1 MDEDQPK
8 KKITLNNFFE
18 QIVEIDKV
26 AQTALTNSNNL
37 ELQFKSI
44 QLDLTRLVQTLS
56 AFDPIQTQLSQV
68 TNIIVQN
75 QIDRGL
81 ALDQK
86 EKEVFAAEDKKQKT
100 IESEKEDKKGIDEL
114 KEESLSDQVKN
125 RLKESVKD
133 IREEISKSGALGLGL
148 ASLGAYGVGS
158 AMGDRNI
165 GSNLLGVAD
174 AATFNLFDF
183 DNLGKPGQ
191 NNSGSSE
198 YTGAG
203 GRNNP
208 DKKYNGGEVFGKRND
223 IDTVPTLLT
232 KGETVASKSETKRMK
247 QSGFTSISG
256 LLSFLENM
264 RKKMFN
270 NFGNKKD
277 IPQTNSQDNKDISYT
292 AEDYAVAAAIATE
305 GGTGLSATDI
315 QQVIQNRVESDRYPN
330 NRIEVLAAPG
340 QFEGVFTRNIS
351 EFKKINNLKS
361 AAKWSGRPESH
372 IAQILKDMHN
382 SNYIA
387 DSSKNVNRA
396 LEFRGSPE
404 TVLMV
409 NSDDNPYNNIIA
421 NDKGI
426 IPNTFYR
433 GGSTDNQF
441 LIDPKQDPLHD
452 RIAPIDLQAS
462 NIILPPQIVQGTNQ
476 TISDGGSR
484 GDVRVSSDSVESTK
498 SPIQS
503 ISIAE
508 FNSIE
513 NLNILVS

>member
-81 ALDQK
+81 ALDQR

-100 IESEKEDKKGIDEL
+100 IESKKEDKKGIDEL

-174 AATFNLFDF
+174 FLLRDATDF
-183 DNLGKPGQ
+183 DNLGRPGLDV
-191 NNSGSSE
+191 
-198 YTGAG
+198 
-203 GRNNP
+203 

-270 NFGNKKD
+270 NFGNK
-277 IPQTNSQDNKDISYT
+277 KDISYT

-387 DSSKNVNRA
+387 DSAKNVNRA

>member
-148 ASLGAYGVGS
+148 ASLGAYGAGS
-158 AMGDRNI
+158 LMGDRGL

-174 AATFNLFDF
+174 AVTFNLFDF
-183 DNLGKPGQ
+183 DNLGRPGLDV
-191 NNSGSSE
+191 
-198 YTGAG
+198 
-203 GRNNP
+203 

-270 NFGNKKD
+270 NFGNK
-277 IPQTNSQDNKDISYT
+277 KDISYT

>member
-100 IESEKEDKKGIDEL
+100 LESKKEDKKGIDEL

-174 AATFNLFDF
+174 FLLRDATDF
-183 DNLGKPGQ
+183 DNLGRPGLDV
-191 NNSGSSE
+191 
-198 YTGAG
+198 
-203 GRNNP
+203 

-277 IPQTNSQDNKDISYT
+277 ISYT

-340 QFEGVFTRNIS
+340 QFEGVFTRNIG

>member
-148 ASLGAYGVGS
+148 ASLGSYGAGS
-158 AMGDRNI
+158 LMGDRGL

-174 AATFNLFDF
+174 FLLRDATDF
-183 DNLGKPGQ
+183 DNLGRPGLDV
-191 NNSGSSE
+191 
-198 YTGAG
+198 
-203 GRNNP
+203 

-277 IPQTNSQDNKDISYT
+277 ISYT

-340 QFEGVFTRNIS
+340 QFEGVFTRNIG

>member
-114 KEESLSDQVKN
+114 KEESLSDQIKN

-148 ASLGAYGVGS
+148 ASLGSYAVGS

-165 GSNLLGVAD
+165 GSNLLGVSDFLLRD
-174 AATFNLFDF
+174 ATDF
-183 DNLGKPGQ
+183 DNLGRPGLDV
-191 NNSGSSE
+191 
-198 YTGAG
+198 
-203 GRNNP
+203 

-270 NFGNKKD
+270 NFGNK
-277 IPQTNSQDNKDISYT
+277 KDISYT

>member
-1 MDEDQPK
+1 M
-8 KKITLNNFFE
+8 
-18 QIVEIDKV
+18 
-26 AQTALTNSNNL
+26 
-37 ELQFKSI
+37 
-44 QLDLTRLVQTLS
+44 
-56 AFDPIQTQLSQV
+56 
-68 TNIIVQN
+68 
-75 QIDRGL
+75 
-81 ALDQK
+81 
-86 EKEVFAAEDKKQKT
+86 
-100 IESEKEDKKGIDEL
+100 
-114 KEESLSDQVKN
+114 
-125 RLKESVKD
+125 
-133 IREEISKSGALGLGL
+133 
-148 ASLGAYGVGS
+148 
-158 AMGDRNI
+158 
-165 GSNLLGVAD
+165 
-174 AATFNLFDF
+174 FDF
-183 DNLGKPGQ
+183 DKLGKPGQ
-191 NNSGSSE
+191 V
-198 YTGAG
+198 
-203 GRNNP
+203 

-270 NFGNKKD
+270 NFGNK
-277 IPQTNSQDNKDISYT
+277 KDISYT

-484 GDVRVSSDSVESTK
+484 GDVKVSSDSVESTK

>member
-100 IESEKEDKKGIDEL
+100 IESKKEDKKGIDEL

-148 ASLGAYGVGS
+148 ASLGSYAVGS

-174 AATFNLFDF
+174 AVTFNLFDF

-191 NNSGSSE
+191 V
-198 YTGAG
+198 
-203 GRNNP
+203 

-292 AEDYAVAAAIATE
+292 SEDYAVAAAIATE

-351 EFKKINNLKS
+351 EFRKINNLES

-387 DSSKNVNRA
+387 DSAKNVNRA

-421 NDKGI
+421 DDKGI

-441 LIDPKQDPLHD
+441 LIDPKQDPLHN

-484 GDVRVSSDSVESTK
+484 GDVKVSSDSVESTK

>member
-100 IESEKEDKKGIDEL
+100 IESKKEDKKGIDEL

-133 IREEISKSGALGLGL
+133 IREEISKSGTLGLGL

-174 AATFNLFDF
+174 FLLRDATDF
-183 DNLGKPGQ
+183 DNLGRPGLDV
-191 NNSGSSE
+191 
-198 YTGAG
+198 
-203 GRNNP
+203 

-270 NFGNKKD
+270 NFGNK
-277 IPQTNSQDNKDISYT
+277 KDISYT

>member
-100 IESEKEDKKGIDEL
+100 LESKKEDKKGIDEL
-114 KEESLSDQVKN
+114 KEESLSDQIKN

-174 AATFNLFDF
+174 FLLRDATDF
-183 DNLGKPGQ
+183 DNLGRPGLDV
-191 NNSGSSE
+191 
-198 YTGAG
+198 
-203 GRNNP
+203 

-277 IPQTNSQDNKDISYT
+277 ISYT

-340 QFEGVFTRNIS
+340 QFEGVFTRNIG

-387 DSSKNVNRA
+387 DSAKNVNRA

-484 GDVRVSSDSVESTK
+484 GDVKVSSDSVESTK

>member
-174 AATFNLFDF
+174 FLLRDATDF
-183 DNLGKPGQ
+183 DNLGRPGQ
-191 NNSGSSE
+191 NDSGSSK

-270 NFGNKKD
+270 NFGNK
-277 IPQTNSQDNKDISYT
+277 KDISYT

>member
-100 IESEKEDKKGIDEL
+100 LESKKEDKKGIDEL

-174 AATFNLFDF
+174 FLLRDATDF
-183 DNLGKPGQ
+183 DNLGRPGLDV
-191 NNSGSSE
+191 
-198 YTGAG
+198 
-203 GRNNP
+203 

-270 NFGNKKD
+270 NFGNK
-277 IPQTNSQDNKDISYT
+277 KDISYT

-387 DSSKNVNRA
+387 DSAKNVNRA

-421 NDKGI
+421 DDKGI

>member
-100 IESEKEDKKGIDEL
+100 IESKKEDKKGIDEL

-148 ASLGAYGVGS
+148 ASLGAYGAGS
-158 AMGDRNI
+158 LMGDRGL

-315 QQVIQNRVESDRYPN
+315 QQVIQNRVESDRYPD

-484 GDVRVSSDSVESTK
+484 GDVKVSSDSVESTK

>member
-100 IESEKEDKKGIDEL
+100 IESKKEDKKGIDEL

-148 ASLGAYGVGS
+148 ASLGAYSVGS

-277 IPQTNSQDNKDISYT
+277 ISYT

-315 QQVIQNRVESDRYPN
+315 QQVIQNRVESDRYPD

-351 EFKKINNLKS
+351 EFKKINNLES

-387 DSSKNVNRA
+387 DSAKNVNRA

-484 GDVRVSSDSVESTK
+484 GDVKVSSDSVESTK

>member
-81 ALDQK
+81 ALDQR

-100 IESEKEDKKGIDEL
+100 IESKKEDKKGIDEL

-148 ASLGAYGVGS
+148 ASLGAYGAGS
-158 AMGDRNI
+158 LMGDRGL

-277 IPQTNSQDNKDISYT
+277 ISYT

-387 DSSKNVNRA
+387 DSAKNVNRA

-484 GDVRVSSDSVESTK
+484 GDVKVSSDSVESTK

>member
-81 ALDQK
+81 ALDQR

-100 IESEKEDKKGIDEL
+100 IESKKEDKKGIDEL

-133 IREEISKSGALGLGL
+133 IREEISKSGTLGLGL

-174 AATFNLFDF
+174 FLLRDATDF
-183 DNLGKPGQ
+183 DNLGRPGLDV
-191 NNSGSSE
+191 
-198 YTGAG
+198 
-203 GRNNP
+203 

-270 NFGNKKD
+270 NFGNK
-277 IPQTNSQDNKDISYT
+277 KDISYT

-387 DSSKNVNRA
+387 DSAKNVNRA

>member
-174 AATFNLFDF
+174 FLLRDATDF
-183 DNLGKPGQ
+183 DNLGRPGLDV
-191 NNSGSSE
+191 
-198 YTGAG
+198 
-203 GRNNP
+203 

-277 IPQTNSQDNKDISYT
+277 ISYT

-340 QFEGVFTRNIS
+340 QFEGVFTRNIG

>member
-183 DNLGKPGQ
+183 DNLGKSGQ
-191 NNSGSSE
+191 V
-198 YTGAG
+198 
-203 GRNNP
+203 

-270 NFGNKKD
+270 NFGNK
-277 IPQTNSQDNKDISYT
+277 KDISYT

-351 EFKKINNLKS
+351 EFKKINNLES

-387 DSSKNVNRA
+387 DSAKNVNRA

-484 GDVRVSSDSVESTK
+484 GDVKVSSDSVESTK

>member
-133 IREEISKSGALGLGL
+133 IREEISKSGTLGLGL

-174 AATFNLFDF
+174 FLLRDATDF
-183 DNLGKPGQ
+183 DNLGRPGLDV
-191 NNSGSSE
+191 
-198 YTGAG
+198 
-203 GRNNP
+203 

-277 IPQTNSQDNKDISYT
+277 ISYT

-340 QFEGVFTRNIS
+340 QFEGVFTRNIG

-387 DSSKNVNRA
+387 DSAKNVNRA

>member
-100 IESEKEDKKGIDEL
+100 LESKKEDKKGIDEL

-174 AATFNLFDF
+174 FLLRDATDF
-183 DNLGKPGQ
+183 DNLGRPGLDV
-191 NNSGSSE
+191 
-198 YTGAG
+198 
-203 GRNNP
+203 

-270 NFGNKKD
+270 NFGNK
-277 IPQTNSQDNKDISYT
+277 KDISYT

-484 GDVRVSSDSVESTK
+484 GDVKVSSDSVESTK

>member
-100 IESEKEDKKGIDEL
+100 IESKKEDKKGIDEL

-174 AATFNLFDF
+174 FLLRDATDF
-183 DNLGKPGQ
+183 DNLGRPGLDV
-191 NNSGSSE
+191 
-198 YTGAG
+198 
-203 GRNNP
+203 

-270 NFGNKKD
+270 NFGNK
-277 IPQTNSQDNKDISYT
+277 KDISYT

-387 DSSKNVNRA
+387 DSAKNVNRA

-484 GDVRVSSDSVESTK
+484 GDVKVSSDSVESTK

>member
-100 IESEKEDKKGIDEL
+100 LESKKEDKKGIDEL

-148 ASLGAYGVGS
+148 ASLGAYGAGS
-158 AMGDRNI
+158 LMGDRGL

-174 AATFNLFDF
+174 FLSRDATDF
-183 DNLGKPGQ
+183 DKLGRPGLDV
-191 NNSGSSE
+191 
-198 YTGAG
+198 
-203 GRNNP
+203 

-270 NFGNKKD
+270 NFGNK
-277 IPQTNSQDNKDISYT
+277 KDISYT

-387 DSSKNVNRA
+387 DSAKNVNRA

>member
-100 IESEKEDKKGIDEL
+100 IESKKEDKKGIDEL

-133 IREEISKSGALGLGL
+133 IREEISKSGTLGLGL

-174 AATFNLFDF
+174 FLLRDATDF
-183 DNLGKPGQ
+183 DNLGRPGLDV
-191 NNSGSSE
+191 
-198 YTGAG
+198 
-203 GRNNP
+203 

-277 IPQTNSQDNKDISYT
+277 ISYT

-340 QFEGVFTRNIS
+340 QFEGVFTRNIG

-387 DSSKNVNRA
+387 DSAKNVNRA

>member
-26 AQTALTNSNNL
+26 AQTALANSNNL

-100 IESEKEDKKGIDEL
+100 IESKKEDKKGIDEL

-148 ASLGAYGVGS
+148 ASLGAYGAGS
-158 AMGDRNI
+158 LMGDRGL

-174 AATFNLFDF
+174 FLSRDATDF
-183 DNLGKPGQ
+183 DKLGRPGLDV
-191 NNSGSSE
+191 
-198 YTGAG
+198 
-203 GRNNP
+203 

>member
-174 AATFNLFDF
+174 FLLRDATDF
-183 DNLGKPGQ
+183 DNLGRPGLDV
-191 NNSGSSE
+191 
-198 YTGAG
+198 
-203 GRNNP
+203 

-277 IPQTNSQDNKDISYT
+277 ILYT

-315 QQVIQNRVESDRYPN
+315 QQVIQNRVESDRYPD

-340 QFEGVFTRNIS
+340 QFEGVFTRNIG

>member
-100 IESEKEDKKGIDEL
+100 IESKKEDKKGIDEL

-174 AATFNLFDF
+174 FLLRDATDF
-183 DNLGKPGQ
+183 DNLGRPGLDV
-191 NNSGSSE
+191 
-198 YTGAG
+198 
-203 GRNNP
+203 

-270 NFGNKKD
+270 NFGNK
-277 IPQTNSQDNKDISYT
+277 KDISYT

-484 GDVRVSSDSVESTK
+484 GDVKVSSDSVESTK

>member
-133 IREEISKSGALGLGL
+133 ILEEISKSGALGLGL
-148 ASLGAYGVGS
+148 ASLGSYGAGS
-158 AMGDRNI
+158 LMGDERGL

-174 AATFNLFDF
+174 FLLRDATDF
-183 DNLGKPGQ
+183 DNLGRPGLDV
-191 NNSGSSE
+191 
-198 YTGAG
+198 
-203 GRNNP
+203 

-277 IPQTNSQDNKDISYT
+277 ILYT

-387 DSSKNVNRA
+387 DSAKNVNRA

>member
-100 IESEKEDKKGIDEL
+100 LESKKEDKKGIDEL

-133 IREEISKSGALGLGL
+133 IREEISKSGTLGLGL

-174 AATFNLFDF
+174 FLLRDATDF
-183 DNLGKPGQ
+183 DNLGRPGLDV
-191 NNSGSSE
+191 
-198 YTGAG
+198 
-203 GRNNP
+203 

-277 IPQTNSQDNKDISYT
+277 ISYT

-340 QFEGVFTRNIS
+340 QFEGVFTRNIG

>member
-100 IESEKEDKKGIDEL
+100 IESKKEDKKGIDEL

-148 ASLGAYGVGS
+148 ASLASYGTGS
-158 AMGDRNI
+158 LMGDERGL

-174 AATFNLFDF
+174 AVTFNLFDF

-191 NNSGSSE
+191 V
-198 YTGAG
+198 
-203 GRNNP
+203 

-277 IPQTNSQDNKDISYT
+277 ISYT

-351 EFKKINNLKS
+351 EFRKINNLES

-441 LIDPKQDPLHD
+441 LIDPKQDPLHN

>member
-133 IREEISKSGALGLGL
+133 IREEISKSGTLGLGL

-174 AATFNLFDF
+174 FLLRDATDF
-183 DNLGKPGQ
+183 DNLGRPGLDV
-191 NNSGSSE
+191 
-198 YTGAG
+198 
-203 GRNNP
+203 

-270 NFGNKKD
+270 NFGNK
-277 IPQTNSQDNKDISYT
+277 KDISYT

-484 GDVRVSSDSVESTK
+484 GDVKVSSDSVESTK

-503 ISIAE
+503 ISISE

>member
-81 ALDQK
+81 ALDQR

-100 IESEKEDKKGIDEL
+100 IESKKEDKKGIDEL

-133 IREEISKSGALGLGL
+133 IREEISKSGALGIGL
-148 ASLGAYGVGS
+148 ASLGSYAAGS
-158 AMGDRNI
+158 LMGDNRDAK
-165 GSNLLGVAD
+165 SNLLGVAD
-174 AATFNLFDF
+174 FFTADVFDF
-183 DNLGKPGQ
+183 DKLGKPGQ
-191 NNSGSSE
+191 V
-198 YTGAG
+198 
-203 GRNNP
+203 

-277 IPQTNSQDNKDISYT
+277 ISYT

-340 QFEGVFTRNIS
+340 QFEGVFTRNID

-387 DSSKNVNRA
+387 DSAKNVNRA

>member
-100 IESEKEDKKGIDEL
+100 LESKKEDKKGIDEL

-133 IREEISKSGALGLGL
+133 IREEISKSGTLGLGL

-174 AATFNLFDF
+174 FLLRDATDF
-183 DNLGKPGQ
+183 DNLGRPGLDV
-191 NNSGSSE
+191 
-198 YTGAG
+198 
-203 GRNNP
+203 

-270 NFGNKKD
+270 NFGNK
-277 IPQTNSQDNKDISYT
+277 KDISYT

-484 GDVRVSSDSVESTK
+484 GDVKVSSDSVESTK

>member
-133 IREEISKSGALGLGL
+133 IREEISKSGTLGLGL

-174 AATFNLFDF
+174 FLLRDATDF
-183 DNLGKPGQ
+183 DNLGRPGLDV
-191 NNSGSSE
+191 
-198 YTGAG
+198 
-203 GRNNP
+203 

-277 IPQTNSQDNKDISYT
+277 ISYT

-340 QFEGVFTRNIS
+340 QFEGVFTRNIG

-387 DSSKNVNRA
+387 DSAKNVNRA

-484 GDVRVSSDSVESTK
+484 GDVKVSSDSVESTK

>member
-191 NNSGSSE
+191 NDSGSSK

-270 NFGNKKD
+270 NFGNK
-277 IPQTNSQDNKDISYT
+277 KDISYT

-484 GDVRVSSDSVESTK
+484 GDVKVSSDSVESTK

>member
-133 IREEISKSGALGLGL
+133 IREEISKSGTLGLGL

-183 DNLGKPGQ
+183 DNLGRPGQ
-191 NNSGSSE
+191 NDSGSSK

-270 NFGNKKD
+270 NFGNK
-277 IPQTNSQDNKDISYT
+277 KDISYT

>member
-100 IESEKEDKKGIDEL
+100 LESKKEDKKGIDEL

-133 IREEISKSGALGLGL
+133 IREEISKSGTLGLGL

-183 DNLGKPGQ
+183 DNLGRPGQ
-191 NNSGSSE
+191 NDSGSSK

-270 NFGNKKD
+270 NFGNK
-277 IPQTNSQDNKDISYT
+277 KDISYT

-387 DSSKNVNRA
+387 DSAKNVNRA

-484 GDVRVSSDSVESTK
+484 GDVKVSSDSVESTK

>member
-18 QIVEIDKV
+18 KIVEIDKV

-100 IESEKEDKKGIDEL
+100 IESKKEDKKGIDEL

-174 AATFNLFDF
+174 FLLRDATDF
-183 DNLGKPGQ
+183 DNLGRPGLDV
-191 NNSGSSE
+191 
-198 YTGAG
+198 
-203 GRNNP
+203 

-277 IPQTNSQDNKDISYT
+277 ISYT

-315 QQVIQNRVESDRYPN
+315 QQVIQNRVESDRYPD

-387 DSSKNVNRA
+387 DSAKNVNRA

-484 GDVRVSSDSVESTK
+484 GDVKVSSDSVESTK

>member
-100 IESEKEDKKGIDEL
+100 LESKKEDKKGIDEL

-148 ASLGAYGVGS
+148 ASLGSYALGS
-158 AMGDRNI
+158 VIGDKNTE
-165 GSNLLGVAD
+165 SS
-174 AATFNLFDF
+174 FDF
-183 DNLGKPGQ
+183 DNSEQSGK
-191 NNSGSSE
+191 
-198 YTGAG
+198 YTGGG

-340 QFEGVFTRNIS
+340 QFEGVFTRNID

>member
-26 AQTALTNSNNL
+26 AQTALANSNNL

-100 IESEKEDKKGIDEL
+100 LESKKEDKKGIDEL

-133 IREEISKSGALGLGL
+133 IREEISKSGTLGLGL

-174 AATFNLFDF
+174 FLLRDATDF
-183 DNLGKPGQ
+183 DNLGRPGLDV
-191 NNSGSSE
+191 
-198 YTGAG
+198 
-203 GRNNP
+203 

-270 NFGNKKD
+270 NFGNK
-277 IPQTNSQDNKDISYT
+277 KDISYT

>member
-100 IESEKEDKKGIDEL
+100 LESKKEDKKGIDEL
-114 KEESLSDQVKN
+114 KEESLSDQIKN

-133 IREEISKSGALGLGL
+133 IREEISKSGALGIGL
-148 ASLGAYGVGS
+148 ASLGSYAAGS
-158 AMGDRNI
+158 LMGDNRDAK
-165 GSNLLGVAD
+165 SNLLGVAD
-174 AATFNLFDF
+174 FFTADVFDF
-183 DNLGKPGQ
+183 DKLGKPGQ
-191 NNSGSSE
+191 V
-198 YTGAG
+198 
-203 GRNNP
+203 

-270 NFGNKKD
+270 NFGNK
-277 IPQTNSQDNKDISYT
+277 KDISYT

-421 NDKGI
+421 DDKGI